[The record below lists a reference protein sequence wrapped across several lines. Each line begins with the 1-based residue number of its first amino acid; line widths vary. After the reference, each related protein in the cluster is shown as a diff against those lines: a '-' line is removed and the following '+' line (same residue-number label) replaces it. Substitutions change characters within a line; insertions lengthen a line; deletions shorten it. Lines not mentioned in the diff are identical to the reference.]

1 MRLIKDYRDAR
12 GELLLSAGG
21 TDFCQG
27 LTIIVDDKHGMLP
40 LNPTK
45 QGKCSCCLLYVRMV
59 NCVMICDL

>member
-27 LTIIVDDKHGMLP
+27 LTIVVNDKHGMLP

-45 QGKCSCCLLYVRMV
+45 QGKRSCCLLYVRTVYFMV
-59 NCVMICDL
+59 ICDL